1 MCTRTLK
8 KVDRFLATVY
18 ILFPLSL
25 DCVSCVTLLAAF
37 LALVKTRDMSAPV
50 ASGPSAGRYA
60 VLSCTNTMQGYS
72 GQPQAGSAPSD
83 LATAVNTALKAGA
96 TLVGGVSVAAASKA
110 DSSSGAPF
118 FIMSQAVLY
127 PAGT

>member
-1 MCTRTLK
+1 
-8 KVDRFLATVY
+8 
-18 ILFPLSL
+18 
-25 DCVSCVTLLAAF
+25 
-37 LALVKTRDMSAPV
+37 MSAPAV
-50 ASGPSAGRYA
+50 SGSSGSGPFAGRYA
-60 VLSCTNTMQGYS
+60 VLSCTNKRQSYNKE
-72 GQPQAGSAPSD
+72 PDAGFAQSELEA
-83 LATAVNTALKAGA
+83 LVNTALKAGA